1 MADIVLDIDTKGNI
15 KCLYTDEIDLFAI
28 GKVVDMRKASNVEFN
43 EKEQCWEVLS
53 LKGEVLHTD
62 TNRESAIEWEI
73 QEFSWGESIMRKVHY
88 RVILDVFTTEDEDAD
103 IINRLS
109 ESGFCIDPQ
118 QDMIKEFA
126 TIEDIAVEGVHI
138 TDSR

>member
-1 MADIVLDIDTKGNI
+1 MYVSLGVKLGTNMNVVIGVVHIDSSEINIGQDHWVGSNFRKLQINKETTMTDIVLDIDTKGNI

-43 EKEQCWEVLS
+43 ESKQCWEVLS

-73 QEFSWGESIMRKVHY
+73 QEFSLGGKY
-88 RVILDVFTTEDEDAD
+88 YA
-103 IINRLS
+103 
-109 ESGFCIDPQ
+109 
-118 QDMIKEFA
+118 
-126 TIEDIAVEGVHI
+126 
-138 TDSR
+138 